1 MYFFLS
7 KHLTIIPVWPIHH
20 FWHAIDGK
28 NGFHE
33 YENWSHT
40 QNLNR
45 LYIITEGFCDTNGH
59 TLTHWSWVRHV
70 CVRKLSILSS
80 DNGWNIGYW
89 TLRNKLQW
97 NLSQNSN
104 IFIKENAFE
113 NVVCKLAF
121 ILSWPQCVNPLDW
134 NLRVVLM
141 PTLLLMVAP
150 KDCHNEMYKVGI
162 TTKRYY
168 YQKIFLGKMWFKV
181 IKIIYQLHRVT
192 FKFSKIYKTTICY

>member
-7 KHLTIIPVWPIHH
+7 KHLTIIPVWPFHH

-59 TLTHWSWVRHV
+59 TLTHWSWVTHV
-70 CVRKLSILSS
+70 CVRKLNILSS
-80 DNGWNIGYW
+80 DNGRNIGSW

-104 IFIKENAFE
+104 TFIKENAFQ
-113 NVVCKLAF
+113 NVCEMAF
-121 ILSWPQCVNPLDW
+121 ILSRPQCVNPTDW

-150 KDCHNEMYKVGI
+150 KTVIMKCTKLVLLLKDI
-162 TTKRYY
+162 ITKRYSWV
-168 YQKIFLGKMWFKV
+168 KCHLK
-181 IKIIYQLHRVT
+181 LLN
-192 FKFSKIYKTTICY
+192 